1 MPSRTRQ
8 EIITFKADKS
18 LLDSLAGIANRS
30 EFIRSAVLAALENLC
45 PLCKGRGLL
54 TPNQKNHWLAF
65 AHDHGFQ
72 ECDDCHE
79 LHLVCPTQPEHDVH
93 RRAAAARARRTG
105 AVRPARAST
114 SDAARGGTESM
125 T

>member
-1 MPSRTRQ
+1 MATGSTRA
-8 EIITFKADKS
+8 EIVTFKADKS
-18 LLDSLAGIANRS
+18 LLDSLAGIPNRS

-54 TPNQKNHWLAF
+54 TPNQKNHWQAF
-65 AHDHGFQ
+65 AKDHGFQ

-79 LHLVCPTQPEHDVH
+79 RHLVCPTGPRSDVH
-93 RRAAAARARRTG
+93 RTSRRTPN
-105 AVRPARAST
+105 R
-114 SDAARGGTESM
+114 M